1 MATRALVLGNEIAVP
16 TAAGSATSFAQA
28 TVIRVVNVS
37 GSSATIGVC
46 TVVGAAT
53 TNFITIPDG
62 TVEYVEKK
70 STDVC
75 YGTGTIRAA
84 KVGFTG

>member
-37 GSSATIGVC
+37 GSTATIGVC

>member
-1 MATRALVLGNEIAVP
+1 MVTRALVLGNEIAVP

-37 GSSATIGVC
+37 GSTGTIGVC

-53 TNFITIPDG
+53 TTSSRFQQEPLNTLRRSQPMS
-62 TVEYVEKK
+62 VMALEL
-70 STDVC
+70 
-75 YGTGTIRAA
+75 
-84 KVGFTG
+84 

>member
-1 MATRALVLGNEIAVP
+1 MIAVP

-37 GSSATIGVC
+37 GSSGTIGVC

-53 TNFITIPDG
+53 TNFITIPTG
-62 TVEYVEKK
+62 TVEYVEEVNRCLLWHWNYKK
-70 STDVC
+70 LQ
-75 YGTGTIRAA
+75 
-84 KVGFTG
+84 K

>member
-37 GSSATIGVC
+37 GS
-46 TVVGAAT
+46 
-53 TNFITIPDG
+53 
-62 TVEYVEKK
+62 
-70 STDVC
+70 
-75 YGTGTIRAA
+75 TGTSFHCPLSSSQTRKARGGLSRIDS
-84 KVGFTG
+84 

>member
-28 TVIRVVNVS
+28 TVVRVVNVS
-37 GSSATIGVC
+37 GSSGTIG
-46 TVVGAAT
+46 VGAAT

>member
-1 MATRALVLGNEIAVP
+1 MTRALVLGNEIAVP
-16 TAAGSATSFAQA
+16 TVSSSASNFSLA

-37 GSSATIGVC
+37 GSSGTIGVS
-46 TVVGAAT
+46 TVV
-53 TNFITIPDG
+53 ITIPNG

-70 STDVC
+70 ATEVC
-75 YGTGTIRAA
+75 YGTGTLRAA

>member
-1 MATRALVLGNEIAVP
+1 MTRALVLGNEIAVP
-16 TAAGSATSFAQA
+16 TVSSSASNFSLA

-37 GSSATIGVC
+37 GSSGTIGVS

-53 TNFITIPDG
+53 TSFITIPNG
-62 TVEYVEKK
+62 TVEYVENKA
-70 STDVC
+70 TEVC
-75 YGTGTIRAA
+75 YGTGTLRAA